1 MLKRLIIIFLF
12 LAYSIN
18 GDDFISKLSQL
29 TEMPP
34 QTWIQSGDRW
44 TFQDIAEEK
53 RSDILAVFEEM
64 GWFEAKHASKKHYDY
79 AVVLGALHASVQRR
93 ITHLINTYN
102 RGVRFDAV
110 VFLTG
115 KRPLHP
121 EKESSFRGMETD
133 MMIEVWKAASLPK
146 DSRDLP
152 LIVASTGLVERRK
165 QGLLRRLL
173 RHLDVEVDGGVP
185 ASGGGGLVNANG
197 HGNSSSRS
205 AVADTRAGV
214 RSGRCGLQDEA
225 SRLLASQSGVSPS
238 RDGSAGSHPCGSGS
252 RRTTPGP

>member
-146 DSRDLP
+146 ELRDLP
-152 LIVASTGLVERRK
+152 LIVVDAPPLPERGRPTTESTLYAWLNKAPKEGSCLFFSSQPFVNYQDAIIKHVLPPSFETETIGPEGGRGLPVAV
-165 QGLLRRLL
+165 LLDTVAKWL
-173 RHLDVEVDGGVP
+173 
-185 ASGGGGLVNANG
+185 NWI
-197 HGNSSSRS
+197 SSR
-205 AVADTRAGV
+205 
-214 RSGRCGLQDEA
+214 EK
-225 SRLLASQSGVSPS
+225 
-238 RDGSAGSHPCGSGS
+238 
-252 RRTTPGP
+252 